1 MEKPERK
8 NMKTTRNTRT
18 NRREAG
24 FSLIELMIV
33 IGIMGLLIG
42 IVGPKLMENFD
53 KAKVETTRVNMKNIS
68 STLKQ
73 YRLDCGLYPN
83 TNQGLDALMS
93 KPSGSP
99 ECKNYAPKGYLSSKT
114 LPKDAWEQ
122 DYLYQSE
129 GSSFEI
135 KSLGADRKEGGSDYD
150 TDIIVTDQD

>member
-1 MEKPERK
+1 MKP
-8 NMKTTRNTRT
+8 TQYTPPS
-18 NRREAG
+18 NRESG

-33 IGIMGLLIG
+33 IGILGLLIG
-42 IVGPKLMENFD
+42 IVGPKLISNFD

-83 TNQGLDALMS
+83 TNQGLDALMT
-93 KPSGSP
+93 KPSSSP
-99 ECKNYAPKGYLSSKT
+99 ECKNYAPKGYLEAKN

-129 GSSFEI
+129 GGNTFEI

-150 TDIIVTDQD
+150 ADIVVTDQD